1 MGPHPQR
8 LQAIRRCLDGGE
20 PAAQVAA
27 ELGVAPSTLRGWM
40 RWARLERQLTQLQRE
55 RDEQAMRQRRIEQE
69 LALAAEQLELLR
81 QRLDQAEH
89 TGEG

>member
-1 MGPHPQR
+1 MSSHPAR

-20 PAAQVAA
+20 LPAQLAA

-40 RWARLERQLTQLQRE
+40 RWARLERQLAQLQRE
-55 RDEQAMRQRRIEQE
+55 RDEQALRQRRIEQE

>member
-8 LQAIRRCLDGGE
+8 QQAIRRCLDGGE
-20 PAAQVAA
+20 LPSKVAA
-27 ELGVAPSTLRGWM
+27 ELGVAPSTLRGWL
-40 RWARLERQLTQLQRE
+40 RWARLERQLAQLQRE
-55 RDEQAMRQRRIEQE
+55 RDEQALRQRRIEQE

-81 QRLDQAEH
+81 QRLDQADH

>member
-1 MGPHPQR
+1 MGPNPQR
-8 LQAIRRCLDGGE
+8 QQAIHRCLDGGE
-20 PAAQVAA
+20 PPSRVAA

-40 RWARLERQLTQLQRE
+40 RWARLERE
-55 RDEQAMRQRRIEQE
+55 RDKQALRQRRIEQE

>member
-1 MGPHPQR
+1 MSSHPAR
-8 LQAIRRCLDGGE
+8 LQAIRRCLDGAE
-20 PAAQVAA
+20 PPAQVAA

-40 RWARLERQLTQLQRE
+40 RWARLERQLAQLQRE
-55 RDEQAMRQRRIEQE
+55 RDEQALRQRRIEQE

>member
-1 MGPHPQR
+1 MGSHPAR
-8 LQAIRRCLDGGE
+8 LQAIRRCLDEGE
-20 PAAQVAA
+20 PPARVAA

-40 RWARLERQLTQLQRE
+40 RWARLERE
-55 RDEQAMRQRRIEQE
+55 RDEQTLRQRRIEQE

>member
-1 MGPHPQR
+1 
-8 LQAIRRCLDGGE
+8 
-20 PAAQVAA
+20 
-27 ELGVAPSTLRGWM
+27 M
-40 RWARLERQLTQLQRE
+40 RWARLERQLAQLQRE
-55 RDEQAMRQRRIEQE
+55 REEQALRQRRIEQE